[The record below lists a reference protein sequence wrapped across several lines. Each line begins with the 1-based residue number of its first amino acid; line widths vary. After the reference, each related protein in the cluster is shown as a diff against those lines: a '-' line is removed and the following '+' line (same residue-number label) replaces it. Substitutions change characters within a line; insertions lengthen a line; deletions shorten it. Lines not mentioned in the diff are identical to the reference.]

1 MPTEHQPAAQALAQV
16 VRREWPQVVASLVR
30 VTGDLSLAE
39 DAAQDAAV
47 EAMTSWETAIPD
59 RPGAWIT
66 TVARRRAIDR
76 IRREATGRRKTELLA
91 RLEAWDQR
99 QIQDPVENLT
109 GLDTSLRD
117 DQLRLIFGCCHPT
130 LTTEAQVALTLRSVG
145 GLTTKEIAHA
155 FLLPEATMAQ
165 RLVRAKRKIATAAIP
180 FVLPSDADLLD
191 RLEVVHSVLYLIFNE
206 GYAASAGDSH
216 MRSDL
221 FSEAIRLARLLAEL
235 VPDDAATLALLALM
249 LSTDAR
255 ALARTDSQGV
265 PVLLEDQDR
274 SLWDG
279 DMIAEAS
286 ATLDRSLRL
295 NNHAGNPLQFQ
306 AAIAQLHAEA
316 RSASETDWHQIQLL
330 YERLQQAHPTPVV
343 DLNHAVAVSMVQS
356 PAAGL
361 ALLDTA
367 PLADELVEYHYY
379 HSARADMLG
388 RMGKPEQAAAAYDR
402 ALDLTKSEPE
412 RTLLERKRARLS
424 Q

>member
-1 MPTEHQPAAQALAQV
+1 VPTEHQPAAQALAQI

-30 VTGDLSLAE
+30 VTGDLGLAE

-47 EAMTSWETAIPD
+47 EAMTSWESTIPD
-59 RPGAWIT
+59 RPGAWIM

-76 IRREATGRRKTELLA
+76 IRREATGRRKTEVLG

-117 DQLRLIFGCCHPT
+117 DQLRLIFGCCHPA
-130 LTTEAQVALTLRSVG
+130 LTTEAQTALTLRSVG

-155 FLLPEATMAQ
+155 FLLPESTMAQ

-191 RLEVVHSVLYLIFNE
+191 RLGVVHSVLYLIFNE

-216 MRSDL
+216 
-221 FSEAIRLARLLAEL
+221 
-235 VPDDAATLALLALM
+235 VP
-249 LSTDAR
+249 
-255 ALARTDSQGV
+255 LARTDSQGV

-274 SLWDG
+274 TLWDG

-286 ATLDRSLRL
+286 AILDRSLRL
-295 NNHAGNPLQFQ
+295 NSYAGHQLQLQ
-306 AAIAQLHAEA
+306 AAIAQLHADA
-316 RSASETDWHQIQLL
+316 ATAVQTDWHQIQLL
-330 YERLQQAHPTPVV
+330 YERLQQTHPTAVV

-356 PAAGL
+356 PHAGL
-361 ALLDTA
+361 ALLDTV
-367 PLADELVEYHYY
+367 PLADELVDYHYY
-379 HSARADMLG
+379 HAARADMLG
-388 RMGKPEQAAAAYDR
+388 RMGQPERAAAAYDQ
-402 ALDLTKSEPE
+402 ALALTKSKPE
-412 RTLLERKRARLS
+412 RTLLERKQARLWL
-424 Q
+424 